1 MKRVANR
8 EIVYLRDGFT
18 IEMRRLE
25 NPHLSVAAGE
35 EKLFP
40 VLMGFPI
47 RKEFDESHQRLYNM

>member
-1 MKRVANR
+1 MERVANR

-18 IEMRRLE
+18 IEIRRLQ
-25 NPHLSVAAGE
+25 NPHLSIAVGK

-47 RKEFDESHQRLYNM
+47 RKKFDESHQRLYIM